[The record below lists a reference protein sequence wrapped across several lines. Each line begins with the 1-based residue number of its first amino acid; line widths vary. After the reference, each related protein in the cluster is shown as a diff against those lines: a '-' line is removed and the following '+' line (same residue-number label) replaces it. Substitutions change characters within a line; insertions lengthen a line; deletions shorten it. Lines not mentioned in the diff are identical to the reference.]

1 MAYQNGDTTLPD
13 IFASYTIELYDVPE
27 VDGFPI
33 AIFSEQD
40 DDGPASGSFTDLVFL
55 DDFTR
60 NAQLLARTDSLTQ
73 DSTFKVRVYG
83 YMVKGLMAGKMV
95 ASTTNTADDLFNLP
109 PGYSVNDD
117 INDPNCGL
125 PIDAVEDNIF
135 VNCFEFRI
143 GEPDSVQ
150 ELNILL
156 GESKYFYAISD
167 PIDNTKLQIKEYNA
181 ENSIPSILPN
191 DGISDAFNTDNFV
204 EINSGDKA
212 GIYWER
218 KGAVISDEGEITTTD
233 LPEGMIRVIGR
244 YWEADQVYSVKLKA
258 SSSNRSGEIDIKVT
272 KPERLGTEYAK
283 AKDVFDNVINVDS
296 LIIANAGKYGIP
308 PQLLKAHISGEVYT
322 KDFGP
327 GIGEGFT
334 PGYLYEPFTVE
345 WWLRDDE
352 NDYVLKKEW
361 KDNAFSVSSG
371 SMGSGDAVPTHLHTE
386 KQTYSANP
394 VTIWEMVNKYSSIT
408 AATPSGDWNSY
419 AKREDNSSEL
429 NFYNYEK
436 PKPIYTK
443 IVKFYEVSFSGDS
456 IYIMANDSLANY
468 LKYEWRG
475 GLDSLYAQTRI
486 ASSYGFFQF
495 LYTSAI
501 LSVRSGNGGANY
513 SRSEIP
519 EKLNE
524 IEVNFRVTMIK
535 YNELLKEN
543 TTSMWTK
550 GYEQTWFE
558 LISNWNSKSEY
569 SSNIYKKIKNFL
581 PLDQ

>member
-1 MAYQNGDTTLPD
+1 MTSNYAQAEACARVGPGDP
-13 IFASYTIELYDVPE
+13 SGPNY
-27 VDGFPI
+27 
-33 AIFSEQD
+33 SER
-40 DDGPASGSFTDLVFL
+40 VFL

-83 YMVKGLMAGKMV
+83 YMIKGLMAGKMV
-95 ASTTNTADDLFNLP
+95 SASFSNAADELFNLP
-109 PGYSVNDD
+109 AGYSVNNA
-117 INDPNCGL
+117 ITDPNCGL

-135 VNCFEFRI
+135 LNCFEFRI
-143 GEPDSVQ
+143 GELD
-150 ELNILL
+150 ILL

-167 PIDNTKLQIKEYNA
+167 PNDNTKLQIKEYEA
-181 ENSIPSILPN
+181 EDSIPSTLPS

-204 EINSGDKA
+204 EIISGDKA

-218 KGAVISDEGEITTTD
+218 KGAIISDEGEITTAD
-233 LPEGMIRVIGR
+233 LPEGMIRIIGR
-244 YWEADQVYSVKLKA
+244 YWEADQVYRVKLKA
-258 SSSNRSGEIDIKVT
+258 TSSNRSGELDIKVT
-272 KPERLGTEYAK
+272 KPARLGNKYAK
-283 AKDVFDNVINVDS
+283 AKDVFDNVIDVDS

-308 PQLLKAHISGEVYT
+308 PQLLKAHISDAVYT

-345 WWLRDDE
+345 WWLRDDQ
-352 NDYVLKKEW
+352 NNYVLKKEW

-371 SMGSGDAVPTHLHTE
+371 SMGSGEAVPTHLHTE
-386 KQTYSANP
+386 KQIYPANP
-394 VTIWEMVNKYSSIT
+394 VTIWEMVNKYSSINGV
-408 AATPSGDWNSY
+408 TPSGDWNSY
-419 AKREDNSSEL
+419 FRKKRASNQL
-429 NFYNYEK
+429 NFYYSEPRRIYEGITEAVRQK
-436 PKPIYTK
+436 NKNLESD
-443 IVKFYEVSFSGDS
+443 EVYST
-456 IYIMANDSLANY
+456 ANDSLITY
-468 LKYEWRG
+468 LKKEWRG

-501 LSVRSGNGGANY
+501 LSVKSGFGGAGY

-524 IEVNFRVTMIK
+524 IEVNFRVTMTK
-535 YNELLKEN
+535 YDELLKEN
-543 TTSMWTK
+543 KTFMWTK
-550 GYEQTWFE
+550 GYEQIWFE
-558 LISNWNSKSEY
+558 LISKWNSKSDY
-569 SSNIYKKIKNFL
+569 SSNIYKNIKNFL